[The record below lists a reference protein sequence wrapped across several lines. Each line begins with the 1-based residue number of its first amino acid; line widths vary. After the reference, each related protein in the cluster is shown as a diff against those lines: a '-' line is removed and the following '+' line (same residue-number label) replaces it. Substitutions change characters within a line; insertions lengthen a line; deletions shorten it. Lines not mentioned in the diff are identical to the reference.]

1 MNCDCLNDC
10 GDDDRIK
17 SGKVKPCEHMAA
29 RMEHDRMVSQQL
41 GTITTLRST
50 YGADNIFDLIE
61 KLHAAVLLQR
71 AGIALAYAH
80 LWHINTEPMAP
91 IPLRDPELA
100 ANQARQVLRPLLT
113 NEERGQAI
121 YAMELELAES
131 DKTS

>member
-1 MNCDCLNDC
+1 MNCDCLNYC
-10 GDDDRIK
+10 GDDDRVK
-17 SGKVKPCEHMAA
+17 CGKVKPCENMTA
-29 RMEHDRMVSQQL
+29 RMERDRVVSQQL

-91 IPLRDPELA
+91 IPLRDPEVA
-100 ANQARQVLRPLLT
+100 ANQARQALKHLLT

-121 YAMELELAES
+121 YAMELELAEL
-131 DKTS
+131 DKAP